1 LPNESVCCKSSVF
14 SENTKE
20 TRRTSLLR
28 DNVENTIT
36 VLEWKNIQSVFLL
49 NRKATAQSSSE
60 FLLDSLK
67 MTLTVTVYLDPV
79 ANC

>member
-1 LPNESVCCKSSVF
+1 MSRYVARTLF
-14 SENTKE
+14 SQGNTKE

-60 FLLDSLK
+60 FLLESLK

-79 ANC
+79 VNC